1 MSSAC
6 ACAPADVAARMPPDA
21 ATPGALAFDDLERA
35 VRHIGEELAFFRR
48 RALDAERRLR
58 ELTGHTPAMGSV
70 AVAAGPVDG
79 AELRDRVES
88 LEAENADLRDRLAE
102 AAERT
107 RALAD
112 RVRFVRQQQQLAE
125 EEA

>member
-1 MSSAC
+1 
-6 ACAPADVAARMPPDA
+6 MPPDA

-112 RVRFVRQQQQLAE
+112 RVRFVRQQEQLAE
-125 EEA
+125 DES